1 MKTVIVL
8 SAILLVGCSTAKPT
22 AVISTTSPVPEVS
35 PVSGKPL
42 EEVKK
47 TVKIDPYLL
56 EPCPALPPLLISN
69 PSANDALAKK
79 AQETSMYVACQG
91 KLRELVKVV
100 KDAFNIK

>member
-1 MKTVIVL
+1 MKIAIVL
-8 SAILLVGCSTAKPT
+8 SAIMLVGCSTAKNH
-22 AVISTTSPVPEVS
+22 AVIVTSPVPEKS

-47 TVKIDPYLL
+47 VVNIDPYLL
-56 EPCPALPPLLISN
+56 EPCPAMPPMLISN
-69 PSANDALAKK
+69 PSANDALATK
-79 AQETSMYVACQG
+79 AKETAIYVACQG